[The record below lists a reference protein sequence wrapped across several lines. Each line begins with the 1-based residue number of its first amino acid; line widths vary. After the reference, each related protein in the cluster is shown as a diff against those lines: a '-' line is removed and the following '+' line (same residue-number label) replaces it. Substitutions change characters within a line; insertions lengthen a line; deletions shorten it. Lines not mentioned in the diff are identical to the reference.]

1 MYLISAYFDKN
12 TTEKLQEYICKIAEA
27 SGNSFML
34 DNNVPPHMTLTA
46 IEARSIDVLV
56 PTFENLN
63 NKLHGGD
70 ISIISV
76 GQFMPKV
83 IYAAPYLN
91 QYLFNLQQ
99 DICEAFADIPETA
112 ISNYYKP
119 LSWLPHITLAKTL
132 NKEPGS
138 YLKDILKDIERKIV
152 YNSIDNTKESIIKYI
167 KDNY

>member
-76 GQFMPKV
+76 SYTKV
-83 IYAAPYLN
+83 ISLLIYCVPVLSKYS
-91 QYLFNLQQ
+91 
-99 DICEAFADIPETA
+99 
-112 ISNYYKP
+112 ISA
-119 LSWLPHITLAKTL
+119 S
-132 NKEPGS
+132 
-138 YLKDILKDIERKIV
+138 
-152 YNSIDNTKESIIKYI
+152 
-167 KDNY
+167 